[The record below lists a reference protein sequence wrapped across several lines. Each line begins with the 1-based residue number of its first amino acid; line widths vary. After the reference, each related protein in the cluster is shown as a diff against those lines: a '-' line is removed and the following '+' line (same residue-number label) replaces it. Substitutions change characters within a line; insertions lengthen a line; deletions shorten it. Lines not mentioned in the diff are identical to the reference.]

1 MLENYNA
8 HSSLPEQRLFRAIIT
23 QALEDAHY
31 TGTTMIDM
39 RDKESA
45 INWFLDLGKDYRT
58 ICDYA
63 GFNPIYIRDSFVKAR
78 QRGLMQYTD
87 IQIKLLFGN
96 ASVKPNFKINL
107 EEI

>member
-1 MLENYNA
+1 MLENYNV

-31 TGTTMIDM
+31 TGTIMIHM

-63 GFNPIYIRDSFVKAR
+63 GFNPIYIRDAFVKAR
-78 QRGLMQYTD
+78 ERGLMQYSERQTE
-87 IQIKLLFGN
+87 LLYLTKI
-96 ASVKPNFKINL
+96 SKRKFKIDL
-107 EEI
+107 EDI

>member
-1 MLENYNA
+1 MLESYNA

-31 TGTTMIDM
+31 TGTIMIDM

-63 GFNPIYIRDSFVKAR
+63 GFSPMYIRDAFVKAR
-78 QRGLMQYTD
+78 ARGLMQYTER
-87 IQIKLLFGN
+87 QTELLFIKNDIKG
-96 ASVKPNFKINL
+96 KFKINL
-107 EEI
+107 QDM

>member
-31 TGTTMIDM
+31 TGTIMIDM
-39 RDKESA
+39 RNKESA

-78 QRGLMQYTD
+78 ARGLMQYTER
-87 IQIKLLFGN
+87 QTELLYLTKI
-96 ASVKPNFKINL
+96 SKRQFKIDLKN
-107 EEI
+107 I

>member
-1 MLENYNA
+1 MLEYYNT
-8 HSSLPEQRLFRAIIT
+8 HSPLPEQRLFRAIIT

-63 GFNPIYIRDSFVKAR
+63 GFNPIHIRDAFVKAR
-78 QRGLMQYTD
+78 QRGLMQYTER
-87 IQIKLLFGN
+87 QIELLYIKN
-96 ASVKPNFKINL
+96 ISKRKFKIDL
-107 EEI
+107 KDI

>member
-1 MLENYNA
+1 MLEHYNA
-8 HSSLPEQRLFRAIIT
+8 HSSLPEQRLYRAIIT
-23 QALEDAHY
+23 VALEDAHY
-31 TGTTMIDM
+31 TGTCMTDM
-39 RDKESA
+39 REKEIA
-45 INWFLDLGKDYRT
+45 INWFLDLGKDFRM

-63 GFNPIYIRDSFVKAR
+63 DFNPHYIRDAFVKAR
-78 QRGLMQYTD
+78 EKGLMQYTD